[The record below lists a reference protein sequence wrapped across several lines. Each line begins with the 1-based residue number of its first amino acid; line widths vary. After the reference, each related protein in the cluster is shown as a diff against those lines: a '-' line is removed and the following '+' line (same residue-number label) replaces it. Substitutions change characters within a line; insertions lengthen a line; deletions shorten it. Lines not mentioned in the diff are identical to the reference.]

1 MKLSDKAC
9 KNSKYNPKGVGNKL
23 ADGGGLVLLL
33 KENGKYWRLNY
44 RFLGKQKT
52 LALGVYPQ
60 ISLAEARE
68 KRNAAKKLLQLQ
80 SDLF

>member
-52 LALGVYPQ
+52 LALGG
-60 ISLAEARE
+60 
-68 KRNAAKKLLQLQ
+68 
-80 SDLF
+80 